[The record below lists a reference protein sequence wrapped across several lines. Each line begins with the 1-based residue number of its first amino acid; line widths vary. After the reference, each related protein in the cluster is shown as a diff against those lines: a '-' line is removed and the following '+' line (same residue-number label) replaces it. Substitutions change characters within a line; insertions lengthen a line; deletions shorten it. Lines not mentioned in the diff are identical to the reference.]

1 MLKNEIIFL
10 NFLRRILIRATD
22 LKGATVAEL
31 TGATLDHGVVATE
44 PGTNSIALGVEIC
57 QCPDK

>member
-1 MLKNEIIFL
+1 MF
-10 NFLRRILIRATD
+10 RRILIRATD

-31 TGATLDHGVVATE
+31 KGATLDHGVVATE